1 MMGARCPHP
10 LFNWRTAA
18 GQDMCNGPLI
28 HAQCYGAL
36 GASMHLGI
44 VAFRW
49 TDMVAYGHDASK
61 PMAHFVTSKVDPPLV
76 HEA

>member
-1 MMGARCPHP
+1 
-10 LFNWRTAA
+10 
-18 GQDMCNGPLI
+18 
-28 HAQCYGAL
+28 
-36 GASMHLGI
+36 MHLGI

-61 PMAHFVTSKVDPPLV
+61 PMAHLVTSKVDPPLV